1 MSKLFASLAIAAA
14 LAIPSMASAHSAVF
28 SCFDNGDGTVTCQ
41 GGYSD
46 GSSASGVKVIV
57 KDGAGSALENLKLDA
72 NSEITFKKPTVDYS
86 VMMDGGEGH
95 SVSIPG
101 KDIVE

>member
-1 MSKLFASLAIAAA
+1 MSKLFASLALAAA
-14 LAIPSMASAHSAVF
+14 FAIPSMASAHSAVF
-28 SCFDNGDGTVTCQ
+28 ACYDNGDSTITCQ

-57 KDGAGSALENLKLDA
+57 KDASGKAMENLKLDA

-95 SVSIPG
+95 SITVPG
-101 KDIVE
+101 SEIVE